1 MDKAASRIR
10 LHTIPLRGGNKMEK
24 GVPPIIIP
32 LPYNMG
38 PFESPSNKA
47 KVMEILGRNG
57 YDFKG
62 FENYLSNGHFNITR
76 M

>member
-1 MDKAASRIR
+1 MATFMITPK
-10 LHTIPLRGGNKMEK
+10 HTIPLRGGNKMEK

-47 KVMEILGRNG
+47 KVMEISFVAACGIREIHL
-57 YDFKG
+57 
-62 FENYLSNGHFNITR
+62 LAAW
-76 M
+76 